1 MKYQNELNKAE
12 ELVSQGKNLE
22 AAKIYEDIG
31 TKSLREGGTV
41 EKAAAPKIIAKSIAR
56 YLLAGN
62 SVKAKDLAYQVL
74 FMKDEDPFLSL
85 QIETAISSKKYL
97 MRLFYLD
104 KIPKKLTSDLDVLNS
119 IPENNKIMKI
129 NSEVTI
135 KNMWE
140 STIFGDFE
148 NKYDLLDQKYANPT
162 ELINYIQS
170 TRTGVTVL
178 AVEAISGEKFL
189 AVLAATFN
197 EDPIEV
203 IEPK

>member
-1 MKYQNELNKAE
+1 MKYQDELKKAE
-12 ELVSQGKNLE
+12 ELVTQGKNLE

-31 TKSLREGGTV
+31 TKSLREGGTE
-41 EKAAAPKIIAKSIAR
+41 EKAAAPKIMAKSIAR

-62 SVKAKDLAYQVL
+62 SIKAKDLAYQVL

-104 KIPKKLTSDLDVLNS
+104 KIPKKITSDLDVLNG
-119 IPENNKIMKI
+119 IPENNKVLKI

-148 NKYDLLDQKYANPT
+148 NKYDLLDQKYPNPT
-162 ELINYIQS
+162 ELINYIQA
-170 TRTGVTVL
+170 TRTGVTIL
-178 AVEAISGEKFL
+178 AVEALTGEKFL
-189 AVLAATFN
+189 AVLASTFN
-197 EDPIEV
+197 EDPLEV

>member
-1 MKYQNELNKAE
+1 MKYQDELKKAE
-12 ELVSQGKNLE
+12 ELVTQGKNLE

-31 TKSLREGGTV
+31 TKSLREGG
-41 EKAAAPKIIAKSIAR
+41 
-56 YLLAGN
+56 N
-62 SVKAKDLAYQVL
+62 QVL

-97 MRLFYLD
+97 MRLFYLN
-104 KIPKKLTSDLDVLNS
+104 KIPKKITSDLDVLNG
-119 IPENNKIMKI
+119 IPENNKVLKI

-148 NKYDLLDQKYANPT
+148 SKYDLLDQKYPNPT
-162 ELINYIQS
+162 ELINYIQA

-178 AVEAISGEKFL
+178 AVEALTGEKFL
-189 AVLAATFN
+189 AVLASTFN
-197 EDPIEV
+197 EDPLEV

>member
-1 MKYQNELNKAE
+1 MKYQDELKQAE
-12 ELVSQGKNLE
+12 ELVTQGKNLE

-31 TKSLREGGTV
+31 TKSLREGGTE

-62 SVKAKDLAYQVL
+62 SVKAKDLAYQVI

-104 KIPKKLTSDLDVLNS
+104 KIPKQLTCDLDVLNS
-119 IPENNKIMKI
+119 IPENNKILKI

-135 KNMWE
+135 KDMWE
-140 STIFGDFE
+140 STLFGDFE
-148 NKYDLLDQKYANPT
+148 KKFDLIDQKYANTT
-162 ELINYIQS
+162 ELVNYIQS

-178 AVEAISGEKFL
+178 AAEALSGEKFL
-189 AVLAATFN
+189 AVIAATFN
-197 EDPIEV
+197 EDPLEV

>member
-1 MKYQNELNKAE
+1 MKYQAELKKAE
-12 ELVSQGKNLE
+12 ELIEQGKNLE

-31 TKSLREGGTV
+31 TKSLREGGTD

-74 FMKDEDPFLSL
+74 FMKDDDPFLSL

-104 KIPKKLTSDLDVLNS
+104 KIPKKLTSDLDVLNR

-129 NSEVTI
+129 SSEVTV
-135 KNMWE
+135 KDMWE
-140 STIFGDFE
+140 STIFGDFDK
-148 NKYDLLDQKYANPT
+148 KYDLIDQKYANPM
-162 ELINYIQS
+162 EMINFIQS

-178 AVEAISGEKFL
+178 AVEAVTGEKFL
-189 AVLAATFN
+189 AVLATTFN
-197 EDPIEV
+197 EDPLEV

>member
-1 MKYQNELNKAE
+1 MKYQAELKKAE
-12 ELVSQGKNLE
+12 ELIEQGKNLE

-31 TKSLREGGTV
+31 TKSLREGGTD
-41 EKAAAPKIIAKSIAR
+41 EKAAAAKIIAKSIAR

-74 FMKDEDPFLSL
+74 FMKDDDPFLSL

-104 KIPKKLTSDLDVLNS
+104 KIPKKLTSDLDVLNR

-129 NSEVTI
+129 SSEVTV
-135 KNMWE
+135 KDMWE
-140 STIFGDFE
+140 STIFGDFDK
-148 NKYDLLDQKYANPT
+148 KYDLIDQKYANPM
-162 ELINYIQS
+162 EMINFIQS

-178 AVEAISGEKFL
+178 AAEAVTGEKFL
-189 AVLAATFN
+189 AVLATTFN
-197 EDPIEV
+197 EDPLEV

>member
-1 MKYQNELNKAE
+1 MKYQDELKQAE
-12 ELVSQGKNLE
+12 ELVTQGKNLE

-31 TKSLREGGTV
+31 TKSLREGGTE

-62 SVKAKDLAYQVL
+62 SVKAKDLAYQVI

-104 KIPKKLTSDLDVLNS
+104 KIPKQLTSDLDVLNS
-119 IPENNKIMKI
+119 IPENNKILKI

-135 KNMWE
+135 KDMWE
-140 STIFGDFE
+140 STLFGDFE
-148 NKYDLLDQKYANPT
+148 KKFDLIDQKYANTT
-162 ELINYIQS
+162 ELVNYIQS

-178 AVEAISGEKFL
+178 AAEALSGEKFL
-189 AVLAATFN
+189 AVIAATFN
-197 EDPIEV
+197 EDPLEV

>member
-1 MKYQNELNKAE
+1 MKYQDELKKAE
-12 ELVSQGKNLE
+12 ELVTQGKNLE

-31 TKSLREGGTV
+31 TKSLREGGTE

-97 MRLFYLD
+97 MRLFYLN
-104 KIPKKLTSDLDVLNS
+104 KIPKKITSDLDVLNG
-119 IPENNKIMKI
+119 IPENNKVLKI

-148 NKYDLLDQKYANPT
+148 NKYDLLDQK
-162 ELINYIQS
+162 LINYIQA

-178 AVEAISGEKFL
+178 AVEALTGEKFL
-189 AVLAATFN
+189 AVLASTFN
-197 EDPIEV
+197 EDPLEV